1 MRYTT
6 TLKQNWEF
14 RRTYGRRKFRAHRDL
29 VTYVRPNGME
39 QNRIGITVTKKLG
52 KAVVRNRVKRIIRAA
67 YREQEPTLK
76 RGWDLVF
83 VARQHTPQLKTQDIS
98 RVMRD
103 QLCSLGVTKA
113 KERGREKQ

>member
-39 QNRIGITVTKKLG
+39 QNR
-52 KAVVRNRVKRIIRAA
+52 IRAA